1 MQDGGG
7 ERVEMECLAKL
18 ALSGVPYSADK
29 LYTYLVPQEL
39 TDAVCAGVRVIVPF
53 GRGNRRTEG
62 MVFEVTSGEAEERL
76 KPVFSVL
83 DERPL
88 LNDEFLRLARWMKAR
103 CFCTYYDALRT
114 MLPAG
119 IWFRY
124 RETYRLADGV
134 QESEL
139 AALRASN
146 CTDAL
151 LLEAVAARGEMERG
165 ELEELGGA
173 QAAKRLKLLCER
185 GVLYSETT
193 AIRQISDKSVRMVS
207 LAMGAEDALAAV
219 EPKRRSAPLRYAAV
233 EMLCA
238 EGTLSASDLC
248 YYTGASLQTLRG
260 LEKAG
265 IVSFSRQEVLRVSKY
280 APAVSAEP
288 IVLNDEQQSAFEGLL
303 SLTARR
309 EAGAALLHGVTAS
322 GKTQV
327 YLRLIEETLAMGRTA
342 MLLVPEIAL
351 TPQIMA
357 KFSAYFGDCAAM
369 LHSGLQL
376 TERYDQWKRIRR
388 GEVKVVLGTRS
399 AVFAPL
405 SDLGLIIMDEEQEP
419 TYASENPPRYH
430 ARDVAQFR
438 CAQHGALLLL
448 GSATPTVET
457 TYYAKEGR
465 YQAFFLHRRYNEKAL
480 PQVLIADL
488 REELRAGNETSISR
502 MLRHELEENLSRGE
516 QSILFLNRRGNSRML
531 LCGECGEVPECP
543 RCSVPMTYHSANGRL
558 MCHYCGYSEPAYDH
572 CPHCGGIMKHIG
584 AGTQKAEEELHAL
597 FPGVKI
603 LRMDT
608 DTVGAS
614 HGHEK
619 LLRQFEEE
627 KIPILLGTQMVAKGL
642 DFENVTLVG
651 VLCADSSLYIDN
663 YRAPER
669 TFSLLSQVV
678 GRAGR
683 GGKQGRAVIQ
693 TYTPEN
699 DVIRAA
705 AEQDYLSFYESE
717 IHLRWLRRY
726 PPFADLFSFTVTGT
740 DEGRVMR
747 AARALRDALCFAIER
762 RDELQALHIEVLGPA
777 GAGVVKVNNRYR
789 YRVFLVG
796 KACSA
801 LRRLVAEY
809 LYAFYQHKENRGLDI
824 FADCN
829 AIQ

>member
-1 MQDGGG
+1 M
-7 ERVEMECLAKL
+7 ELEIARV

-29 LYTYLVPQEL
+29 LYSYLVPPEL
-39 TDAVCAGVRVIVPF
+39 ADACRAGVRVTVPF

-62 MVFEVTSGEAEERL
+62 FVLETLREAADKPL
-76 KPVFSVL
+76 KPILAVL
-83 DERPL
+83 DESPL
-88 LNDEFLRLARWMKAR
+88 LDESLLRLAKWMKAR
-103 CFCTYYDALRT
+103 YFCTVYDALRT
-114 MLPAG
+114 ILPAG

-134 QESEL
+134 QESDLSVL
-139 AALRASN
+139 AAAN
-146 CTDAL
+146 QTDAL
-151 LLEAVAARGEMERG
+151 LLQAITARGEMERS
-165 ELEELGGA
+165 ELEEVGGT
-173 QAAKRLKLLCER
+173 QTAKHLKALCEQ
-185 GVLYSETT
+185 GVLYSETR
-193 AIRQISDKSVRMVS
+193 AIRQVSDKSVRMVS
-207 LAMGAEDALAAV
+207 LAVSAEDALAAV

-238 EGTLSASDLC
+238 EGTLSSSDIC

-265 IVSFSRQEVLRVSKY
+265 IVSFAKQEVLRVSRY
-280 APAVSAEP
+280 TPAELAVP
-288 IVLNDEQQSAFEGLL
+288 IVLNEEQQAAFDGIFPLI
-303 SLTARR
+303 ARH

-327 YLRLIEETLAMGRTA
+327 YIRLIEETLSLGCTA

-351 TPQIMA
+351 TPQMMS
-357 KFSAYFGDCAAM
+357 KFTAYFGDRVAM

-399 AVFAPL
+399 AVFAPI
-405 SDLGLIIMDEEQEP
+405 SNLGLVIMDEEQEP
-419 TYASENPPRYH
+419 TYVSENPPRYH
-430 ARDVAQFR
+430 TRDVAQFR
-438 CAQHGALLLL
+438 CAQSGALLLL

-457 TYYAKEGR
+457 MYYARGGR
-465 YQAFFLHRRYNEKAL
+465 YQVFSLHRRYNERAL
-480 PQVLIADL
+480 PKVLIADL
-488 REELRAGNETSISR
+488 REELRAGNETAISEP
-502 MLRHELEENLSRGE
+502 LRRELEENLSRGE

-531 LCGECGEVPECP
+531 LCGECGEAPECP

-558 MCHYCGYSEPAYDH
+558 MCHYCGHSEPTIER
-572 CPHCGGIMKHIG
+572 CPQCGGIMKRIG
-584 AGTQKAEEELHAL
+584 IGTQKVEEDLNAL
-597 FPGVKI
+597 FPKAKV

-683 GGKQGRAVIQ
+683 GSKQGRAVIQ
-693 TYTPEN
+693 TFTPEN
-699 DVIRAA
+699 EVICAA
-705 AEQDYLSFYESE
+705 AAQDYEAFYAGE
-717 IHLRWLRRY
+717 IKMRRLRRY
-726 PPFADLFSFTVTGT
+726 PPFADLFSFTVTGA
-740 DEGRVMR
+740 DEGRVIR
-747 AARALRDALCFAIER
+747 AAKALRDALEYAVTR
-762 RDELQALHIEVLGPA
+762 RGELSALGIEVLGPA
-777 GAGVVKVNNRYR
+777 GASVVKVNNRYR

-796 KACSA
+796 KGCAA

>member
-1 MQDGGG
+1 
-7 ERVEMECLAKL
+7 MEGSVASV
-18 ALSGVPYSADK
+18 ALSGVPYSADR
-29 LYTYLVPQEL
+29 LYSYLVPPEL
-39 TDAVCAGVRVIVPF
+39 SGQVCAGVRVVVPF

-62 MVFEVTSGEAEERL
+62 FVLELGRAAVDKPL
-76 KPVFSVL
+76 KPLLSVL
-83 DERPL
+83 DSQPL
-88 LNDEFLRLARWMKAR
+88 LNTELLRLAKWMKAR
-103 CFCTYYDALRT
+103 YFCTIYDALKAI
-114 MLPAG
+114 LPAG

-134 QESEL
+134 QGSDLSEL
-139 AALRASN
+139 AAASR
-146 CTDAL
+146 TDKL
-151 LLEAVAARGEMERG
+151 LLEAIAARGELERG

-173 QAAKRLKLLCER
+173 QTAKRLKVLCEQ

-193 AIRQISDKSVRMVS
+193 AVRQISDKSVRMVS
-207 LAMGAEDALAAV
+207 LAVSAEDALAAV

-238 EGTLSASDLC
+238 QGTLSSSDIC

-265 IVSFSRQEVLRVSKY
+265 IVSFAKQEVLRVSRHEPVE
-280 APAVSAEP
+280 PAVP
-288 IVLNDEQQSAFEGLL
+288 IELNDEQQQAFDGLL
-303 SLTARR
+303 PLIARR

-327 YLRLIEETLAMGRTA
+327 YIRLIEETLAMGRTA

-351 TPQIMA
+351 TPQVME
-357 KFSAYFGDCAAM
+357 KFTAYFGENVAM

-388 GEVKVVLGTRS
+388 GDVKVVLGTRS

-405 SDLGLIIMDEEQEP
+405 QDLGIIIMDEEQEP
-419 TYASENPPRYH
+419 TYRSENPPRYH
-430 ARDVAQFR
+430 TREVAQFR
-438 CAQHGALLLL
+438 CAQSGALLLL

-457 TYYAKEGR
+457 MYYAREGR
-465 YQAFFLHRRYNEKAL
+465 YQVFSLHRRYNEKAL
-480 PQVLIADL
+480 PRVLIADL
-488 REELRAGNETSISR
+488 REELRTGNETAISEP
-502 MLRHELEENLSRGE
+502 LRRELEENLSRGE
-516 QSILFLNRRGNSRML
+516 QSILFLNRRGSSRML

-558 MCHYCGYSEPAYDH
+558 MCHYCGHSEPAYEH
-572 CPHCGGIMKHIG
+572 CPQCGGIMKHIG
-584 AGTQKAEEELHAL
+584 TGTQKVEEELNAL
-597 FPGVKI
+597 LPGAKI
-603 LRMDT
+603 LRMDA

-614 HGHEK
+614 HGHGK

-627 KIPILLGTQMVAKGL
+627 NIPILLGTQMVAKGL

-651 VLCADSSLYIDN
+651 VLCADASLYIDN
-663 YRAPER
+663 YCAPER

-683 GGKQGRAVIQ
+683 GSKQGRAVIQ

-705 AEQDYLSFYESE
+705 AAQDYDSFYESE
-717 IHLRWLRRY
+717 LRMRRLRRY
-726 PPFADLFSFTVTGT
+726 PPFADLFAFTVTGA
-740 DEGRVMR
+740 DEGRVVR
-747 AARALRDALCFAIER
+747 AAKALRDALSYAVGER
-762 RDELQALHIEVLGPA
+762 EELKPLHIEVLGPA
-777 GAGVVKVNNRYR
+777 GASVVKVNNRYR

-796 KACSA
+796 AGCPM

>member
-1 MQDGGG
+1 
-7 ERVEMECLAKL
+7 MELEIAKV

-29 LYTYLVPQEL
+29 LYSYLVPPEL
-39 TDAVCAGVRVIVPF
+39 ADACRAGVRVTVPF

-62 MVFEVTSGEAEERL
+62 FVLETLREAADKPL
-76 KPVFSVL
+76 KPILAVL
-83 DERPL
+83 DESPL
-88 LNDEFLRLARWMKAR
+88 LDESLLRLAKWMKAR
-103 CFCTYYDALRT
+103 YFCTVYDALRT
-114 MLPAG
+114 ILPTG

-124 RETYRLADGV
+124 RETYHLADGV
-134 QESEL
+134 QESDLSAL
-139 AALRASN
+139 AAAN
-146 CTDAL
+146 QTDAL
-151 LLEAVAARGEMERG
+151 LLQAITARGEMERS
-165 ELEELGGA
+165 ELEGVGGT
-173 QAAKRLKLLCER
+173 QTAKRLKALCEQ
-185 GVLYSETT
+185 GVLYSETQ
-193 AIRQISDKSVRMVS
+193 AIRQVSDKSVRMVS
-207 LAMGAEDALAAV
+207 LAVSAEDALAAV
-219 EPKRRSAPLRYAAV
+219 ESKRRSAPLRYAAV

-238 EGTLSASDLC
+238 EGTLSSSDIC

-265 IVSFSRQEVLRVSKY
+265 IVSFAKQEVLRVSRY
-280 APAVSAEP
+280 TPAELAVP
-288 IVLNDEQQSAFEGLL
+288 IVLNKEQQAAFDGIFPLI
-303 SLTARR
+303 ARH

-327 YLRLIEETLAMGRTA
+327 YIRLIEETLSLGRTA

-351 TPQIMA
+351 TPQMMS
-357 KFSAYFGDCAAM
+357 KFTAYFGDRVAM

-376 TERYDQWKRIRR
+376 TERYDHWKRIRR

-399 AVFAPL
+399 AVFAPI
-405 SDLGLIIMDEEQEP
+405 SNLGLVIMDEEQEP
-419 TYASENPPRYH
+419 TYVSENPPRYH
-430 ARDVAQFR
+430 TRDVAQFR
-438 CAQHGALLLL
+438 CAQSGALLLL

-457 TYYAKEGR
+457 MYYARGGR
-465 YQAFFLHRRYNEKAL
+465 YQVFSLHRRYNERAL
-480 PQVLIADL
+480 PKVLIADL
-488 REELRAGNETSISR
+488 REELRAGNETAISEP
-502 MLRHELEENLSRGE
+502 LRRELEENLSRGE

-531 LCGECGEVPECP
+531 LCGECGEAPECP

-558 MCHYCGYSEPAYDH
+558 MCHYCGHSEPTIER
-572 CPHCGGIMKHIG
+572 CPQCGGIMKRIG
-584 AGTQKAEEELHAL
+584 IGTQKVEEELNAL
-597 FPGVKI
+597 FPKAKV

-663 YRAPER
+663 YRAPEL

-683 GGKQGRAVIQ
+683 GSKQGRAIIQ
-693 TYTPEN
+693 TFTPEN
-699 DVIRAA
+699 EVICAA
-705 AEQDYLSFYESE
+705 AAQDYEAFYAGE
-717 IHLRWLRRY
+717 IKMRRLRRY
-726 PPFADLFSFTVTGT
+726 PPFADLFSFTVTGA
-740 DEGRVMR
+740 DEGRVIR
-747 AARALRDALCFAIER
+747 AAKALRDALEYAVTR
-762 RDELQALHIEVLGPA
+762 RGELSALGIEVLGPA
-777 GAGVVKVNNRYR
+777 GASVVKVNNRYR

-796 KACSA
+796 KGCAA

>member
-1 MQDGGG
+1 
-7 ERVEMECLAKL
+7 MELEIAKV

-29 LYTYLVPQEL
+29 LYSYLVPPEL
-39 TDAVCAGVRVIVPF
+39 ADACRAGVRVTVPF

-62 MVFEVTSGEAEERL
+62 FVLETLREAADKPL
-76 KPVFSVL
+76 KPILAVL
-83 DERPL
+83 DESPL
-88 LNDEFLRLARWMKAR
+88 LDESLLRLAKWMKAR
-103 CFCTYYDALRT
+103 YFCTVYDALRT
-114 MLPAG
+114 ILPAG

-134 QESEL
+134 QESDLSAL
-139 AALRASN
+139 AAAN
-146 CTDAL
+146 QTDAL
-151 LLEAVAARGEMERG
+151 LLQAITARGEMERS
-165 ELEELGGA
+165 ELEGVGGT
-173 QAAKRLKLLCER
+173 QTAKRLKALCEQ
-185 GVLYSETT
+185 GVLYSETR
-193 AIRQISDKSVRMVS
+193 AIRQVSDKSVRMVS
-207 LAMGAEDALAAV
+207 LAVSAEDALAAV

-238 EGTLSASDLC
+238 EGTLSSSDIC

-265 IVSFSRQEVLRVSKY
+265 IVSFAKQEVLRVSRY
-280 APAVSAEP
+280 TPAELAVP
-288 IVLNDEQQSAFEGLL
+288 IVLNEEQQAAFDGIFPLI
-303 SLTARR
+303 ARH

-327 YLRLIEETLAMGRTA
+327 YIRLIEEVLAMGRTA

-351 TPQIMA
+351 TPQMMA
-357 KFSAYFGDCAAM
+357 KFTAYFGDRVAM

-399 AVFAPL
+399 AVFAPI
-405 SDLGLIIMDEEQEP
+405 SNLGLVIMDEEQEP
-419 TYASENPPRYH
+419 TYVSENPPRYH
-430 ARDVAQFR
+430 TRDVAQFR
-438 CAQHGALLLL
+438 CAQSRALLLL

-457 TYYAKEGR
+457 MYYARGGR
-465 YQAFFLHRRYNEKAL
+465 YQVFSLHRRYNERAL
-480 PQVLIADL
+480 PKVLIADL
-488 REELRAGNETSISR
+488 REELRAGNETAISEP
-502 MLRHELEENLSRGE
+502 LRRELEENLSRGE

-531 LCGECGEVPECP
+531 LCGECGEAPECP

-558 MCHYCGYSEPAYDH
+558 MCHYCGHSEPTIER
-572 CPHCGGIMKHIG
+572 CPQCGGIMKRIG
-584 AGTQKAEEELHAL
+584 IGTQKVEEELNAL
-597 FPGVKI
+597 FPKAKV

-683 GGKQGRAVIQ
+683 GSKQGRAVIQ
-693 TYTPEN
+693 TFTPEN
-699 DVIRAA
+699 EVICAA
-705 AEQDYLSFYESE
+705 AAQDYEAFYAGE
-717 IHLRWLRRY
+717 IKMRRLRRY
-726 PPFADLFSFTVTGT
+726 PPFADLFSFTVTGA
-740 DEGRVMR
+740 DEGRVIR
-747 AARALRDALCFAIER
+747 AAKALRDALEYAVTR
-762 RDELQALHIEVLGPA
+762 RGELSALGIEVLGPA
-777 GAGVVKVNNRYR
+777 GASVVKVNNRYR

-796 KACSA
+796 KGCAA